1 MTNSLPP
8 APLKIGILG
17 AANIAR
23 AFVRGVHGS
32 TLIKVSAVASRDL
45 AKARAFIQDL
55 SLDADGHAC
64 TAHGSYEALLH
75 DADVDAVYIPLPNH
89 LHAQW
94 AIAAARAGKHILC
107 EKPLAMSAEETDEM
121 FRVARECGV
130 QLVEAYPYR
139 AQPQTQKVKSLLRAD
154 EIGKVHTVQAHFGVT
169 FTDPADIRL
178 DPARGGGALWDLG
191 SYTSS
196 FIRLVSG
203 ARPTRVFAKAQWGET
218 GIDRTVVGILE
229 HADGVLAQFSCSFS
243 TSYHRHALIAGDRG
257 SIETRWLNHPPLG
270 GPASIELRRGVPAD
284 ALHETLVT
292 ETVNGFKA
300 EAESFA
306 RLISEGE
313 AAWTG
318 ATPQESFD
326 IMSTIE
332 ALQASIRSGEWVAP
346 KASRVFL

>member
-1 MTNSLPP
+1 MTDLLPP

-23 AFVRGVHGS
+23 AFVRGVH
-32 TLIKVSAVASRDL
+32 
-45 AKARAFIQDL
+45 
-55 SLDADGHAC
+55 
-64 TAHGSYEALLH
+64 
-75 DADVDAVYIPLPNH
+75 
-89 LHAQW
+89 
-94 AIAAARAGKHILC
+94 
-107 EKPLAMSAEETDEM
+107 
-121 FRVARECGV
+121 
-130 QLVEAYPYR
+130 
-139 AQPQTQKVKSLLRAD
+139 
-154 EIGKVHTVQAHFGVT
+154 
-169 FTDPADIRL
+169 
-178 DPARGGGALWDLG
+178 
-191 SYTSS
+191 
-196 FIRLVSG
+196 
-203 ARPTRVFAKAQWGET
+203 
-218 GIDRTVVGILE
+218 
-229 HADGVLAQFSCSFS
+229 
-243 TSYHRHALIAGDRG
+243 
-257 SIETRWLNHPPLG
+257 
-270 GPASIELRRGVPAD
+270 AD